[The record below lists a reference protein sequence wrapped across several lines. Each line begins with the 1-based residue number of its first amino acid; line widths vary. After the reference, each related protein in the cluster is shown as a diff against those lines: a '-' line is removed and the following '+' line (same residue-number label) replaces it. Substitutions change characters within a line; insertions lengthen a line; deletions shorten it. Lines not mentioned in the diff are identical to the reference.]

1 MKILLV
7 GVGVI
12 GTVYGAH
19 LGASGHKLSV
29 LAHGTRTEVI
39 AREGLSARDLVG
51 DVVTKATACVVGN
64 ASEDTFDLVLVAL
77 RRDHL
82 SRAANQ
88 LSTLAG
94 RPLVLFFANNPQG
107 KAGLPRDVPGTTCM
121 GFPGI
126 GGAMEDGC
134 AEYALIAQQPTTID
148 DTPDP
153 RLREFRTTLE
163 RRGFNVQSVSNIEG
177 WLAYHA
183 LFVACIAA
191 ALEHCQGDPQRLA
204 VDRSEL
210 RLMCRAITDGF
221 RELHR
226 QGVAGLPGNLAA
238 LHSRLLLPFAVRY
251 WARSMRSPMGE
262 LAFAAHARHAQ
273 PEMRAL
279 ATDVLARVA
288 TDRHPASLIRLL
300 KSNA

>member
-1 MKILLV
+1 MKILIV
-7 GVGVI
+7 GAGVI

-29 LAHGTRTEVI
+29 LAHGTRTEAV
-39 AREGLSARDLVG
+39 ARDGLSARDVTA
-51 DVVTKATACVVGN
+51 DVVTEAPASVVRA
-64 ASEDTFDLVLVAL
+64 ASEEPFDLVLVAL

-82 SRAANQ
+82 SRAADQ

-94 RPLVLFFANNPQG
+94 RPLVLFFANNPSG
-107 KAGLPRDVPGTTCM
+107 KAGLPREVPGTTCM

-126 GGAMEDGC
+126 GGAMEDGR
-134 AEYALIAQQPTTID
+134 AEYAPIAQQPTTID

-153 RLREFRTTLE
+153 RLREFKATLE
-163 RRGFNVQSVSNIEG
+163 HRGFNVQSVSNIEG
-177 WLAYHA
+177 WLTYHA
-183 LFVACIAA
+183 VFVTCIAA
-191 ALEHCQGDPQRLA
+191 ALEHCENDPQRLA
-204 VDRSEL
+204 GDRGEL
-210 RLMCRAITDGF
+210 RLMCQAIAGGF
-221 RELHR
+221 SELRR
-226 QGVAGLPGNLAA
+226 QGVTGLPGNLAV

-273 PEMRAL
+273 PEMHAL
-279 ATDVLARVA
+279 ATDVLARV
-288 TDRHPASLIRLL
+288 TKDTQPTSLIQLL